1 MYCIIT
7 TACSTRDEAGKIA
20 GALLEERLAACV
32 QIKEVESFYKWD
44 NEIHHEE
51 EYVLSI
57 KTIDANYDKIRE
69 RVLELHS
76 YEVPELIKIGIED
89 GLDEYLSW
97 INANTEEKS

>member
-7 TACSTRDEAGKIA
+7 TACSTRDEARKIA
-20 GALLEERLAACV
+20 GVLLEERLAACV
-32 QIKEVESFYKWD
+32 QIKEVESFYRWD
-44 NEIHHEE
+44 DEIQQRE

-57 KTIDANYDKIRE
+57 KTIETNYDKIRE

-76 YEVPELIKIGIED
+76 YKVPELIKIWIED

-97 INANTEEKS
+97 INANTE